1 MPSLGLAAIL
11 FIPAALG
18 KFIDVAAPAL
28 RIVKRPVAILLGLRM
43 IPRAE
48 IAMVIAYQCHQLGDD
63 IVPDNV
69 FSAMVLVAII
79 TSIVAPLML
88 RSLLV
93 GQPNGQ

>member
-1 MPSLGLAAIL
+1 
-11 FIPAALG
+11 
-18 KFIDVAAPAL
+18 
-28 RIVKRPVAILLGLRM
+28 M

-88 RSLLV
+88 RSMLV